1 MMHTSGQ
8 LKFLKHLLC
17 FEMVVLAKQFLLPL
31 EAFEPPGRADG
42 FHDVRVVEAQKRGR
56 KAAVISSSSIIKDP

>member
-1 MMHTSGQ
+1 M
-8 LKFLKHLLC
+8 
-17 FEMVVLAKQFLLPL
+17 LAKQFLLPL